1 MKASK
6 IAYFCPMSMSLQER
20 VELLA
25 KLGDYLDSP
34 NEKLDTVIHQTYLH
48 NRWLTKENTQLALQ
62 AVRQE
67 FLDENKLK
75 TWVAQYNIPKQ
86 TSPQKIG
93 LILAGNIPM
102 VGFQDILNV
111 FVAGHQSLIKYSEKD
126 KHLIPHLIAVMAEIN
141 PASASYFESV
151 ERLKDFDAVI
161 ATGSNNSARY
171 FEAYFGKYP
180 HIIRKNRTSV
190 AILNG
195 NETEDDLKKLGID
208 VFRFF
213 GLGCRNVSKLYVPK
227 DYDFIPLLET
237 WKRFEYV
244 VNHDKYKSNFDYNYC
259 LIIMNGMPYVSNG
272 SILLQE
278 GESLH
283 SRIASLYYE
292 YYNDL
297 NEVTE
302 KLQAQQQEI
311 QCIASLEGIDNLNVI
326 PFGQAQQPTLNDYAD
341 GVDTMEFLNKL

>member
-1 MKASK
+1 
-6 IAYFCPMSMSLQER
+6 MSLQER
-20 VELLA
+20 IELLA

-34 NEKLDTVIHQTYLH
+34 NEKLNAVIHQTYLH
-48 NRWLTKENTQLALQ
+48 NRWLTKENTELALQ

-67 FLDENKLK
+67 FLDENKLN

-86 TSPQKIG
+86 TTPKKVG

-111 FVAGHQSLIKYSEKD
+111 FAAGHQSLIKFSEKD
-126 KHLIPHLIAVMAEIN
+126 KHLIPYLISVMAAIN
-141 PASASYFESV
+141 PASVSYFETV
-151 ERLKDFDAVI
+151 DRLKDFDAVI

-213 GLGCRNVSKLYVPK
+213 GLGCRNISKLYAPK
-227 DYDFIPLLET
+227 DYDFIALLEV

-244 VNHDKYKSNFDYNYC
+244 LNHDKYKNNFDYNFS
-259 LIIMNGMPYVSNG
+259 LIIMNGMPYISNG
-272 SILLQE
+272 LILLQE

-283 SRIASLYYE
+283 SRIASLHYE
-292 YYNDL
+292 YYDDI
-297 NEVTE
+297 NEVSE

-311 QCIASLEGIDNLNVI
+311 QCITSLENIDNLNII

-341 GVDTMEFLNKL
+341 GIDTMDFLHRLL